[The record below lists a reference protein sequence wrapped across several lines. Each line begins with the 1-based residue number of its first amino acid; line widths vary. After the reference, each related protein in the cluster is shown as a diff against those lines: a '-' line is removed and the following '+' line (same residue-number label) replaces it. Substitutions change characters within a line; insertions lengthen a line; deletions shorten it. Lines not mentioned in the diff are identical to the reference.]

1 MEKRQRS
8 GQGKKRRGSGDRDR
22 GTKQEVFMRIRWFR
36 LVNFDFYIYACVYY
50 MYVCMYMFRSLSY
63 IFRKYS
69 CLLAD
74 RIWGNFL
81 AIWNSEAREG
91 REKEWKLAG
100 ERERERENILAA
112 VRPAAGGWRLANAW
126 GRRSSAVWRGEMNL
140 RFYPSSSWIL
150 RGSPTINRQRL
161 RSCSLRILLA
171 VIACFFF
178 MPIYEGVRCWADIYL
193 LSDRSVWRFLFLYK
207 RIDSIINIS
216 LKQFPFFFLLKK

>member
-1 MEKRQRS
+1 
-8 GQGKKRRGSGDRDR
+8 
-22 GTKQEVFMRIRWFR
+22 MR
-36 LVNFDFYIYACVYY
+36 VYTIC
-50 MYVCMYMFRSLSY
+50 MYVCMYMLRSLAY

-69 CLLAD
+69 CLLTD

>member
-50 MYVCMYMFRSLSY
+50 MYVCMYVY
-63 IFRKYS
+63 VKES
-69 CLLAD
+69 CLYFSEIFLSAH
-74 RIWGNFL
+74 RQNLRKFSCHLKQRSSWG
-81 AIWNSEAREG
+81 EREG
-91 REKEWKLAG
+91 MKAG
-100 ERERERENILAA
+100 GRERERENILAA